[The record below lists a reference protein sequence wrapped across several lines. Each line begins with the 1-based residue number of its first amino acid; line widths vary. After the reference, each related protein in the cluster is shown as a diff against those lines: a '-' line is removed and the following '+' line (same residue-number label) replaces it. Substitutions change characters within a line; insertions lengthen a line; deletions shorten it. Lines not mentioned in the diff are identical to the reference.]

1 MFSRTPRFRPEGL
14 VELKA
19 YRGHHTEW
27 QNAVSSGADNESEEH
42 ILSDERMGIRKTMCV
57 ETISNPTDE

>member
-1 MFSRTPRFRPEGL
+1 M
-14 VELKA
+14 ELKA

-27 QNAVSSGADNESEEH
+27 RNAVSSGADNESEEH